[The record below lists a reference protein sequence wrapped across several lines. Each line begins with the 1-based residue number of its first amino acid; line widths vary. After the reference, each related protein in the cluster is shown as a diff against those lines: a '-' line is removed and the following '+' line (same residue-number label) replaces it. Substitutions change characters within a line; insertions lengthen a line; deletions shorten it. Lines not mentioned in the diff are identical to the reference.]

1 MIYVVPGHSPAKG
14 TFVCGCFMKIQFSLI
29 LRTKTCSLPTHKPP
43 FIMLCFVWFCVNFN
57 VFNLI
62 FMNGQP
68 ANQPFDLAK
77 CSKKTQQANAT
88 HHHLQ
93 FFMFLTKCLCVCES
107 VRNVHHRVHYM
118 KHLSQVKQIKTF
130 FSSKYQQMAPTKLDH
145 LRVRFFIFICGSG
158 CCCQSLLLWER

>member
-29 LRTKTCSLPTHKPP
+29 LRTKTCSLPSHKPP

-77 CSKKTQQANAT
+77 CSKKTHQANAT
-88 HHHLQ
+88 QPPTPPPTVYVFNKNL
-93 FFMFLTKCLCVCES
+93 CLCVS
-107 VRNVHHRVHYM
+107 VRNVQ
-118 KHLSQVKQIKTF
+118 LSSLHETF
-130 FSSKYQQMAPTKLDH
+130 VSCKANKNI
-145 LRVRFFIFICGSG
+145 FFV
-158 CCCQSLLLWER
+158 